1 MFVTPIQPRRNII
14 IHLCIISAITV
25 LSSAK
30 FHGWILNQRQKSRYS
45 NANPNPFSVSPTY
58 RYPHYQWPFLTS
70 NINYQDHRG
79 LNRPTQVDF
88 SKPKLKSHNRQIIHQ
103 KKDKSKPTAAI
114 CTKSGYFAYP
124 NDCKKFYRCVAT
136 QNLVS
141 EVIFNGSQKFNIF
154 HFVCPAGTIF
164 DERVQVC
171 NHPRVAICN
180 TNNIQGAG
188 INDGIANTD
197 IENQSEGESF
207 APDNGPGVQH
217 QER

>member
-1 MFVTPIQPRRNII
+1 MFVTPVQPRRNII

-45 NANPNPFSVSPTY
+45 NANKPFSISPTY

-70 NINYQDHRG
+70 NINYQDHRD
-79 LNRPTQVDF
+79 LNKPTQVDLK
-88 SKPKLKSHNRQIIHQ
+88 KPKLKSHNRQIIHQ

-180 TNNIQGAG
+180 ANNIAGAD
-188 INDGIANTD
+188 INDGIMNTD
-197 IENQSEGESF
+197 IENQSEGENF
-207 APDNGPGVQH
+207 APDNGQGVQH

>member
-1 MFVTPIQPRRNII
+1 MFVTPIQPRRNIL

-45 NANPNPFSVSPTY
+45 NANKPFSVSPTY

-70 NINYQDHRG
+70 NINYQDHRV

-88 SKPKLKSHNRQIIHQ
+88 NKPKLKSHNRQTIHQ

-171 NHPRVAICN
+171 NHPRVAICHS
-180 TNNIQGAG
+180 NNIGG
-188 INDGIANTD
+188 G
-197 IENQSEGESF
+197 
-207 APDNGPGVQH
+207 DNGIVNAEIEDQSQAESLGTGDNQGSH
-217 QER
+217 LQDR

>member
-45 NANPNPFSVSPTY
+45 NANKPFSVSPTY

-70 NINYQDHRG
+70 NINYQDHRV

-88 SKPKLKSHNRQIIHQ
+88 NKPKLKSNNRQTIHQ
-103 KKDKSKPTAAI
+103 KNDKSKPTAAI

-141 EVIFNGSQKFNIF
+141 EVIFNGSPKFNIF

-180 TNNIQGAG
+180 TNNI
-188 INDGIANTD
+188 
-197 IENQSEGESF
+197 EGG
-207 APDNGPGVQH
+207 DNGIVNAEIEDQSQEESLGTGNNHGVHLQD
-217 QER
+217 R

>member
-70 NINYQDHRG
+70 NINYQAHRG

-180 TNNIQGAG
+180 TNNIEGG
-188 INDGIANTD
+188 DNGIANAE
-197 IENQSEGESF
+197 IEDQSQEESF
-207 APDNGPGVQH
+207 GTDNNQGVHLQD
-217 QER
+217 R

>member
-70 NINYQDHRG
+70 NINYQDHRV

-180 TNNIQGAG
+180 TNNIEGADNG
-188 INDGIANTD
+188 IVNAE
-197 IENQSEGESF
+197 IEDQSQGESF
-207 APDNGPGVQH
+207 GTGNNQGVHLQD
-217 QER
+217 R

>member
-70 NINYQDHRG
+70 NINYQDHRV
-79 LNRPTQVDF
+79 LNRPTQVELN
-88 SKPKLKSHNRQIIHQ
+88 KPKLKPHNRQTIHQ
-103 KKDKSKPTAAI
+103 KKDNSKPTASI

-180 TNNIQGAG
+180 TNNIEGG
-188 INDGIANTD
+188 DNGIANAE
-197 IENQSEGESF
+197 IEDQSQEESF
-207 APDNGPGVQH
+207 GTDNNQGVHLQD
-217 QER
+217 R

>member
-1 MFVTPIQPRRNII
+1 MFVTPILPRRNII

-70 NINYQDHRG
+70 NINYQDHRV

-88 SKPKLKSHNRQIIHQ
+88 NKPKLKSHNRQTIHQ

-180 TNNIQGAG
+180 TNNIEGDG
-188 INDGIANTD
+188 NGIANAE
-197 IENQSEGESF
+197 IEDQSQGESF
-207 APDNGPGVQH
+207 GTGNNQGVNLQD
-217 QER
+217 R

>member
-70 NINYQDHRG
+70 NINYQDHRV

-180 TNNIQGAG
+180 TNNIEGG
-188 INDGIANTD
+188 DNGIANAE
-197 IENQSEGESF
+197 IEDQSQEESF
-207 APDNGPGVQH
+207 GTDNNQGVHLQD
-217 QER
+217 R

>member
-70 NINYQDHRG
+70 NINHQDHRV

-180 TNNIQGAG
+180 TNNIEGADNG
-188 INDGIANTD
+188 IVNAE
-197 IENQSEGESF
+197 IEDQSQGESF
-207 APDNGPGVQH
+207 GTGNNQGVHLQD
-217 QER
+217 R

>member
-79 LNRPTQVDF
+79 LNRPSQVDF

-180 TNNIQGAG
+180 TNNIEGG
-188 INDGIANTD
+188 DNGIANAE
-197 IENQSEGESF
+197 IEDQSQEESF
-207 APDNGPGVQH
+207 GTDNNQGVHLQD
-217 QER
+217 R

>member
-180 TNNIQGAG
+180 TNNIEGG
-188 INDGIANTD
+188 DNGIANAE
-197 IENQSEGESF
+197 IEDQSQEESF
-207 APDNGPGVQH
+207 GTDNNQGVHLQD
-217 QER
+217 R

>member
-70 NINYQDHRG
+70 NINYQDHRV
-79 LNRPTQVDF
+79 LNRPAKVDF
-88 SKPKLKSHNRQIIHQ
+88 NKPKSKPHNRQTIHQ
-103 KKDKSKPTAAI
+103 KKDNSKPTAAI

-154 HFVCPAGTIF
+154 YFVCPAGTIF

-180 TNNIQGAG
+180 TNNIEGG
-188 INDGIANTD
+188 DNGIANAE
-197 IENQSEGESF
+197 IEDQSQEESF
-207 APDNGPGVQH
+207 GTDNNQGVHLQD
-217 QER
+217 R